1 MLFTELWLLKLCCVK
16 TEFPFAE
23 NEKNE
28 RELSKKSDDGIAYLQ
43 KHESRLL
50 LLGPL
55 PEKKASNAKAKAL
68 PMHIAP
74 VL

>member
-1 MLFTELWLLKLCCVK
+1 MK

-68 PMHIAP
+68 ASNAHSASIAKNDFII
-74 VL
+74 